1 MVIMND
7 CWWYDSDCIK
17 LYYKNIIYIIQEIV
31 LNDM

>member
-7 CWWYDSDCIK
+7 CWYDSDCIT
-17 LYYKNIIYIIQEIV
+17 LYYKNTIYIIQEIV